1 MTVMNAA
8 RTPIFSKRYGSKNN
22 SKREVV
28 LQFTDM
34 QILSQYTHVVDIN
47 NCEVIRARFMLICA
61 LNKEEIALA
70 IADSKAVLVEEEK
83 C

>member
-1 MTVMNAA
+1 M
-8 RTPIFSKRYGSKNN
+8 NN

-47 NCEVIRARFMLICA
+47 NCEVIRSRFMLICA

-70 IADSKAVLVEEEK
+70 IADYKAVLVEEEK